1 MATISSTKP
10 PEITILEVFDNVKT
24 GRTKVRY
31 VFRYG
36 IKEKQ
41 VEEEITN
48 YDEEEGTPYNVTE
61 TVTVYEYKEK
71 IDELEIDTV
80 LKAQI
85 PSILESLYREIAPTL
100 AQLAEYQEQQI
111 NIPLDINV
119 DL

>member
-10 PEITILEVFDNVKT
+10 PEITILEVVDNVKT

-31 VFRYG
+31 AFRYC
-36 IKEKQ
+36 IKERLGERLWD
-41 VEEEITN
+41 V
-48 YDEEEGTPYNVTE
+48 EEEGTPYNVTE
-61 TVTVYEYKEK
+61 TVTAYEYKEK

-111 NIPLDINV
+111 NIPFDINV

>member
-10 PEITILEVFDNVKT
+10 SEITILQVYDNVKT

-31 VFRYG
+31 AFRYG

-85 PSILESLYREIAPTL
+85 PSILESLYRKIAPTL

-111 NIPLDINV
+111 NVPLDINV